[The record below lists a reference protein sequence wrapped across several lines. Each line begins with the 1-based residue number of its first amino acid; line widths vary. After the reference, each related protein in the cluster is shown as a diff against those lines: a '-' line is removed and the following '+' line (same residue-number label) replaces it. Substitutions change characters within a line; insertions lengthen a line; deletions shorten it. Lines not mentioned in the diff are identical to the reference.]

1 MSAYSELK
9 LLKVEVA
16 DHIAVATMANP
27 PVNALSRQLQDE
39 MALGFDLMSED
50 DDVRVVVLT
59 GQGKQF
65 CAGADLKARTG
76 GGPQPGGQRG
86 HLRSARE
93 CFHAIVECRKP
104 VIAAINGAALGA
116 GLAIAASCDILLA
129 SERASL
135 GMPEIDVGLMGG
147 GRHAMRLFGHSRVRR
162 MAVTGYRVSG
172 PELYRLGVVETCTS
186 AAELMPAAMVFAKDI
201 ASKAPLA
208 VQLFKQSL
216 NAIEEMSLR
225 DGYRYEQDMTVQIGK
240 TEDLKEAMR
249 AFVEKRKPVFQGR

>member
-1 MSAYSELK
+1 MSAYDELK
-9 LLKVEVA
+9 LLKVEIA
-16 DHIAVATMANP
+16 DHVAIATMANP
-27 PVNALSRQLQDE
+27 PVNALGRQLQDE

-50 DDVRVVVLT
+50 DNVRVVVLT

-129 SERASL
+129 SEQASL

-162 MAVTGYRVSG
+162 MAVTGYRVPG
-172 PELYRLGVVETCTS
+172 AELYRLGVVEACTP

-225 DGYRYEQDMTVQIGK
+225 DGYRYEQDMTVQIGR
-240 TEDLKEAMR
+240 TEDSREAMR
-249 AFVEKRKPVFQGR
+249 AFVEKRKAVFQGR